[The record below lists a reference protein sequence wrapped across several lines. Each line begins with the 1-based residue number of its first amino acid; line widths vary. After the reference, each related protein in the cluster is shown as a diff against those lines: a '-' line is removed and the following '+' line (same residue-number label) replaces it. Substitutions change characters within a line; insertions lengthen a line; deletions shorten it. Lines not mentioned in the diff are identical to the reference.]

1 MYCCS
6 TSIQIDTIMLTPWL
20 NHYPSSVPSA
30 VDCTRYT
37 SLVDF
42 MEEFFANNKGLP
54 MYENMKKVLTFDTVD
69 RLSRYFAAYFQQY
82 TNLTV
87 GSPVAI
93 QLPNLLQYPIVV
105 FGMLRAGL
113 VVVNINPQYT
123 AYEMVYQLKDAGVSA
138 IVVLENFA
146 HKLTE
151 ILPDT
156 AIQTII
162 ITKVG
167 DMLGIVRGRFIDFA
181 IKRIKKLIPKYHL
194 PQAISFKDVLAKG
207 KKVIFKPVVLKA
219 SDTAFLQY
227 TGGTT
232 GVSKGAVLSHL
243 NLISNFLQMY
253 PIIRLS
259 LEEKAERIMMPL
271 PFYHIFG
278 LVGLF
283 TMAKLGAKSIFV
295 TNPRDISK
303 FVKEFRRCKPTCL
316 IGIHTLFEK
325 LLANSKFRKLN
336 FSSLKLTVAGGMKTQ
351 PGVRDEWEHLTHSK
365 LVEGYGLTECS
376 PCITTDMING
386 LYHMPLPST
395 LVLIADGRG
404 NELPYGT
411 IGEVLVKGPQVIQS
425 YWQKSTETV
434 GAFVNGWF
442 KTGDLGFIDDQG
454 SLTIVDRKKDMINVS
469 GFNVYPNEIEQVLQ
483 GHPKVLEVGAIGIE
497 DITLKEVIKVCIVK
511 KDATLTAEEIIA
523 YCKEKMTRFK
533 IPKYVEFRD
542 SLPKSPIGK
551 ALRRLLKD

>member
-1 MYCCS
+1 VYCCS

-232 GVSKGAVLSHL
+232 GVSKGAV
-243 NLISNFLQMY
+243 
-253 PIIRLS
+253 
-259 LEEKAERIMMPL
+259 
-271 PFYHIFG
+271 
-278 LVGLF
+278 
-283 TMAKLGAKSIFV
+283 
-295 TNPRDISK
+295 
-303 FVKEFRRCKPTCL
+303 
-316 IGIHTLFEK
+316 
-325 LLANSKFRKLN
+325 
-336 FSSLKLTVAGGMKTQ
+336 
-351 PGVRDEWEHLTHSK
+351 
-365 LVEGYGLTECS
+365 
-376 PCITTDMING
+376 
-386 LYHMPLPST
+386 
-395 LVLIADGRG
+395 
-404 NELPYGT
+404 
-411 IGEVLVKGPQVIQS
+411 
-425 YWQKSTETV
+425 
-434 GAFVNGWF
+434 
-442 KTGDLGFIDDQG
+442 
-454 SLTIVDRKKDMINVS
+454 
-469 GFNVYPNEIEQVLQ
+469 
-483 GHPKVLEVGAIGIE
+483 
-497 DITLKEVIKVCIVK
+497 
-511 KDATLTAEEIIA
+511 
-523 YCKEKMTRFK
+523 
-533 IPKYVEFRD
+533 
-542 SLPKSPIGK
+542 
-551 ALRRLLKD
+551 

>member
-278 LVGLF
+278 SGGLF

-303 FVKEFRRCKPTCL
+303 FVKGFRRCKPTCL